1 VSYSDSFREME
12 QGIGFAHAM
21 AEADRCLLCYDAPC
35 SKACPA
41 ETDPATFIRKLRLRN
56 ITGAIRTVK
65 SNNILG
71 GACGVLCPTPE
82 LCEKECSATGISRP
96 IEIGRIQRFLVEH
109 AWNTG
114 FKVFEKPAPR
124 KEKVAVVGSG
134 PAGLSCAAEL
144 AKEGFQVTVFEER
157 PEIGGVIRYGVPAY
171 RFDKAFLKNEL
182 QDLHDLGVQFETNRK
197 IQGIEEA
204 KKLLSDGFKAVFL
217 SPGLWSAA
225 RLKPRG
231 GEIQGLYTSVE
242 YLQALREER
251 FAELARQVG
260 GKTVAVIGGGSVAMD
275 CVESSIK
282 LGARDVYLVYR
293 RSYAQMPAEED
304 ERQEAL
310 RLGVHFLLLNQPVDY
325 LIDGGR
331 IRGLKL
337 ARTRL
342 GDPDASGR
350 RRPVE
355 IRASEWELP
364 ADVVVEAI
372 GNKADGSV
380 DWASGPDRSS
390 GLKVNEQQLIVADP
404 KTGATTVKGIYAG
417 GDIVRGPALVVE
429 AVQDGKVAARAI
441 SQALR

>member
-1 VSYSDSFREME
+1 VSYSDGFHEMK
-12 QGIGFAHAM
+12 QGIGFAHAL

-65 SNNILG
+65 TNNILG

-109 AWNTG
+109 AWKTG

-157 PEIGGVIRYGVPAY
+157 SEIGGVIRYGVPAY

-182 QDLHDLGVQFETNRK
+182 QDLHDLGVQFKTNRK
-197 IQGIEEA
+197 IEGIEAA
-204 KKLLSDGFKAVFL
+204 KKLLAGGFQAVFL
-217 SPGLWSAA
+217 SPGLWAAA
-225 RLKPRG
+225 RLKPQAAAL
-231 GEIQGLYTSVE
+231 EGLYTSVE

-251 FAELARQVG
+251 FAELGPQVE
-260 GKTVAVIGGGSVAMD
+260 GKTVAVVGGGSVAMD

-282 LGARDVYLVYR
+282 LGACDVYLVYR

-325 LIDGGR
+325 LSEKGR
-331 IRGLKL
+331 VKGLKL
-337 ARTRL
+337 VRTRL
-342 GDPDASGR
+342 GEPDSSGR

-355 IRASEWELP
+355 IKGSEWELP

-372 GNKADGSV
+372 GNKADESIE
-380 DWASGPDRSS
+380 WAGGAHRSA
-390 GLKVNEQQLIVADP
+390 GLEVNEQQLIVADP
-404 KTGATTVKGIYAG
+404 KTGATTVQGIYAG

-429 AVQDGKVAARAI
+429 AVQDGKVAARSI
-441 SQALR
+441 VEALR